1 MKTFSN
7 YLALIT
13 FLIIA
18 NFSIASDINPDTNS
32 TNFERTKSF
41 TFIPVN
47 NDNDRVKSDKK
58 PYAEGKSNDINVN
71 APVTVENDLGYLK
84 FDVNKFIDENESEI
98 TELPV
103 SEFDYLRFD
112 VNDFVE
118 PGEENLGEMPINE
131 FDCLRFD
138 VNSFIK
144 AALSNDANEIG
155 ELPMPE

>member
-7 YLALIT
+7 YLALVT

-32 TNFERTKSF
+32 TNFERNKSF
-41 TFIPVN
+41 TFIPIN
-47 NDNDRVKSDKK
+47 NDNDRVKSDRK
-58 PYAEGKSNDINVN
+58 PYSENKTDAINTN
-71 APVTVENDLGYLK
+71 APVTVENELSYLK
-84 FDVNKFIDENESEI
+84 FDVNKFIDEKESEI

-112 VNDFVE
+112 VNNYIE
-118 PGEENLGEMPINE
+118 PDQENIGELPVNE
-131 FDCLRFD
+131 LDCLRFD
-138 VNSFIK
+138 VTSFIK

-155 ELPMPE
+155 ELPLPE